1 MPKSVNR
8 LEHSQAH
15 SFMYSLCLILCWGNR
30 VQWEPI
36 KFITF
41 PIWPFTE
48 KVCDPYTASEV
59 LLAK

>member
-15 SFMYSLCLILCWGNR
+15 LFMYSLCLILCWSNR
-30 VQWEPI
+30 VQREPT

-41 PIWPFTE
+41 PISPFTE
-48 KVCDPYTASEV
+48 KACDPYAASEV